1 MDQYSPAKDIVSNSD
16 MNSDNIL
23 WLLMILLGTNIVVE
37 IIKLTGNFFLK
48 NKDSSNQRKLLIETK
63 RIEILEKL
71 YQDLESLSLYDS
83 SQTNE
88 MLDKVKEISKY
99 ITSNKI
105 FVTKKYQKISGKIL
119 DYFKNVMS
127 DYRLKKIETETKL
140 FQKFSDE
147 FNR

>member
-1 MDQYSPAKDIVSNSD
+1 
-16 MNSDNIL
+16 
-23 WLLMILLGTNIVVE
+23 
-37 IIKLTGNFFLK
+37 
-48 NKDSSNQRKLLIETK
+48 
-63 RIEILEKL
+63 
-71 YQDLESLSLYDS
+71 
-83 SQTNE
+83 